1 MSSRC
6 TAMDAADQVMAVS
19 EYDASH
25 PQSPSSSSTLMPNES
40 DIRNLSSSS
49 TVAATGLPY
58 VSSVQFKTPHENDL
72 ERNTNASIN
81 NPILTPYYSRSS
93 NDNNIKAHERES
105 VYDSSHEINYAQ
117 CSTPQ
122 SDPQHHIV
130 RFEGPD
136 DPTFAQNWPA
146 RKKYL
151 TSLMLSL
158 TTMVSVFTSS
168 IFSTAISK
176 VMSQYHISLEIGT
189 LGVSL
194 HVLGFAFG
202 PMIWAPL
209 SELKGRR
216 LIIVWP
222 LLGFTIFQVGVA
234 AAKDLQT
241 IMICRFWGGIF
252 GAAPIVTVAGIFAD
266 IFDNRTRGVALNV
279 YSVIVFA
286 GPLLSQFVGG
296 FMVQSSLEWT
306 WIEWL
311 AAMLGFIS
319 FITTLIFLE
328 ETYAPAIL
336 VTKANKLRHKTQNWA
351 IHAKQEEIEV
361 DLRQLFLNY
370 FSRPLLMIFK
380 EPIIL
385 FMSLYMS
392 FIYGIL
398 YLFLTAYPIVF
409 QRIHGMSPGV
419 GGLPFLG
426 VILGMTIGGSYLI
439 ILQPS
444 YNRKL
449 AKNNN
454 VNDPQWRLPPMITGG
469 IAFAV
474 GLFWFGWSGY
484 TASIH
489 WIVPTLSGLSTGFG
503 LLVIFLQCQNYLI
516 DAYLMFT
523 ASVMASHTLLRSI
536 AGAGFPIFAPALFRS
551 FLGIKWGCTLLG
563 CVAVLL
569 IPIPIFF
576 SIYGTRLQARSS
588 FNIRFDEKCSP

>member
-1 MSSRC
+1 
-6 TAMDAADQVMAVS
+6 MDAADQIIAVG

-25 PQSPSSSSTLMPNES
+25 PQSPSSSSTPMQNES
-40 DIRNLSSSS
+40 DIGHMSISS
-49 TVAATGLPY
+49 TATATGFPII
-58 VSSVQFKTPHENDL
+58 SSVQFKKPYENDL
-72 ERNTNASIN
+72 ERNANISIN
-81 NPILTPYYSRSS
+81 NQNLTPCYSRSS
-93 NDNNIKAHERES
+93 NDNNMKTQERES
-105 VYDSSHEINYAQ
+105 DYKSSHEINYVR

-151 TSLMLSL
+151 TTLMLSL

-168 IFSTAISK
+168 VFSTAISK
-176 VMSQYHISLEIGT
+176 IMSKYNISQEIGS

-194 HVLGFAFG
+194 YVLGFAFG

-252 GAAPIVTVAGIFAD
+252 GAAPISTVAGIFAD
-266 IFDNRTRGVALNV
+266 IYDNGTRGVAMIA
-279 YSVIVFA
+279 YSMTVFA
-286 GPLLSQFVGG
+286 APLISQFVGG
-296 FMVQSSLEWT
+296 FIVQSSPEWT

-319 FITTLIFLE
+319 FIFTLIFLE

-336 VTKANKLRHKTQNWA
+336 VTKANKMRHKTQNWA

-370 FSRPLLMIFK
+370 FTRPIRMIFK

-385 FMSLYMS
+385 FISLYMS
-392 FIYGIL
+392 FVYGIL

-409 QRIHGMSPGV
+409 QRIHGMSQGV

-426 VILGMTIGGSYLI
+426 MILGMIMAGSYLI

-454 VNDPQWRLPPMITGG
+454 INDPQWRLPPMVVGG

-489 WIVPTLSGLSTGFG
+489 WIVPTLSGISSGFG
-503 LLVIFLQCQNYLI
+503 LLIIFVQCQNYLI

-523 ASVMASHTLLRSI
+523 ASVVAAHTLLRSL

-551 FLGIKWGCTLLG
+551 CLGIKWGCTLLG
-563 CVAVLL
+563 CVATFL
-569 IPIPIFF
+569 IPIPIIF